1 MAAARLTTAEARSPP
16 EPAPG
21 LLPEP
26 GVDARPAKA
35 TILIVDDEANNRFA
49 LAQVLAD
56 LEENV
61 VEAVS
66 GEDALRYL
74 LREECAVILLDANM
88 PGLDG
93 YATAELIRRR
103 DRSRHIPIIFV
114 SAVDKDDKHVARAYA
129 LGVFDYVFK
138 PVDPIM
144 LRSKVAV
151 LVELYKKNA
160 EVLHTAELER
170 FLQEENLRIRQE
182 KLEAERRLREVE
194 VRQAVI
200 LRSQPI
206 ALYSAAIDGRFNG
219 PRFLSESIGQV
230 VGFAPNAF
238 VDNPSLWSERIHPED
253 RGRVLEEVGAI
264 ATNGVLSTE
273 YRWLCADGSQR
284 VFLDRAVLVRSE
296 SGQPQEI
303 YGSCLD
309 VTDRREVEQQLFQA
323 QKMEA
328 VGQLTGGIAHDF
340 NNMLTVVI
348 GNLDSLA
355 RSLKGTGR
363 NFDRAQMAL
372 TGALSCAE
380 LTRRMLA
387 FARRQPLQ
395 PKAVHLGQMSLNV
408 AKLLSRTL
416 GEKITIE
423 VKIADDLW
431 RVLVDPAQVESS
443 LINLAVN
450 ARDAM
455 AEGGMLLIEARNASF
470 SGFHPAANGDAL
482 RGDFVLLSVTD
493 TGAGMP
499 ADVLERALE
508 PFFTTKKMGQGTGLG
523 LSMVYGFVK
532 QSGGH
537 VRIES
542 TVGRGTSVLLYLP
555 RTDAAVEPELAFT
568 EDELA
573 TLSGRDRTILLVED
587 DAGVRAVTAAL
598 LKELQFTIIEAENGS
613 RALEIIDR
621 ESRIDLLFTD
631 IVMPGGMNGFELGRL
646 ARERRP
652 QLPVLYATGYAAS
665 FSASEQSAD
674 VLTKPYRETE
684 LLAKLRVLLPQI
696 ARESSPLLG

>member
-1 MAAARLTTAEARSPP
+1 MAAARLTQRE
-16 EPAPG
+16 EPAAAAERS
-21 LLPEP
+21 LELQ
-26 GVDARPAKA
+26 VDARPAKA

-49 LAQVLAD
+49 LSQVLTD

-61 VEAVS
+61 VEAGS

-160 EVLHTAELER
+160 EVLRKAELER
-170 FLQEENLRIRQE
+170 FLQEENLRMRHE
-182 KLEAERRLREVE
+182 KLEAERRLRQVE
-194 VRQAVI
+194 ARQTVI
-200 LRSQPI
+200 LRSLPI
-206 ALYSAAIDGRFNG
+206 ALYSASVDGRFTG
-219 PRFLSESIGQV
+219 PRFLSESIAQA
-230 VGFAPNAF
+230 VGFATDAF
-238 VDNPSLWSERIHPED
+238 VDNPRLWSERIHPED
-253 RGRVLEEVGAI
+253 RTRVLEEVGAI
-264 ATNGVLSTE
+264 AKSGTLSTE
-273 YRWLCADGSQR
+273 YRWLCADGSLR
-284 VFLDRAVLVRSE
+284 VFLDRAVLVRGDN
-296 SGQPQEI
+296 GQPQEI
-303 YGSCLD
+303 FGSCLD
-309 VTDRREVEQQLFQA
+309 VTDRRQVEQQLFQA

-355 RSLKGTGR
+355 RALKGTGR

-395 PKAVHLGQMSLNV
+395 PKAVHLGQVSLNV
-408 AKLLSRTL
+408 AKLLGRTL

-470 SGFHPAANGDAL
+470 SVGHPSNGDTP
-482 RGDFVLLSVTD
+482 RGDFALLSVTD

-499 ADVLERALE
+499 PEVLERALE
-508 PFFTTKKMGQGTGLG
+508 PFFTTKRMGHGTGLG

-537 VRIES
+537 VHIES
-542 TVGRGTSVLLYLP
+542 SVGRGTSVQLYLP
-555 RTDAAVEPELAFT
+555 KTDAVVEPELVLS
-568 EDELA
+568 EEELA
-573 TLSGRDRTILLVED
+573 SLSGSDRTILLVED

-598 LKELQFTIIEAENGS
+598 LKELQFAVIEAENGS
-613 RALEIIDR
+613 RALDIIER
-621 ESRIDLLFTD
+621 ETNIDLLFTD

-652 QLPVLYATGYAAS
+652 HLPVLYATGYTAS
-665 FSASEQSAD
+665 FSASEQGAD
-674 VLTKPYRETE
+674 VLTKPYRESD
-684 LLAKLRVLLPQI
+684 LLAKLRILLPQKATES
-696 ARESSPLLG
+696 ARLSG